1 MSSFELLPNFAPQIL
16 DNNFKM
22 KKIRFITFLLFMCV
36 HVCEAQSVFFNTIDP
51 QSPCC
56 ERSSVKDS
64 MNLVEPFEK
73 QEREEPLTV
82 QQFLSTLSLQELEYL
97 NDTFK
102 VKNERQHQSNKKSD
116 SVTLRFYEGEHRPLT
131 VMNLLDVMKE
141 VGISNRLF
149 VLAQS
154 LLETGYFTSNV
165 CKTRNNIFGLYD
177 SRHKCYYKFDSWES
191 SVVGYYKFIQY
202 RYKGGNYLS
211 FLKRIGYAEDPKYI
225 SKVAKLSRKINDNLC
240 IVD

>member
-1 MSSFELLPNFAPQIL
+1 M
-16 DNNFKM
+16 
-22 KKIRFITFLLFMCV
+22 
-36 HVCEAQSVFFNTIDP
+36 
-51 QSPCC
+51 
-56 ERSSVKDS
+56 KDS
-64 MNLVEPFEK
+64 VTSVIPFDK
-73 QEREEPLTV
+73 QQEEEPLTV
-82 QQFLSTLSLQELEYL
+82 QQFLAGLSLQELEYL

-102 VKNERQHQSNKKSD
+102 VNTDKQFQSRKSKD
-116 SVTLRFYEGEHRPLT
+116 AVTLRFYEGEHRPLT

-165 CKTRNNIFGLYD
+165 CKTRNNLFGLYD

-202 RYKGGNYLS
+202 QYKGGNYLS

-225 SKVAKLSRKINDNLC
+225 SKVAKMSREINRSFSIID
-240 IVD
+240 

>member
-1 MSSFELLPNFAPQIL
+1 M
-16 DNNFKM
+16 
-22 KKIRFITFLLFMCV
+22 
-36 HVCEAQSVFFNTIDP
+36 HVCEAQSCYFNTIGTQIQCNE
-51 QSPCC
+51 QSTMMD
-56 ERSSVKDS
+56 SVTS
-64 MNLVEPFEK
+64 VIPFDK
-73 QEREEPLTV
+73 QQKEEQLTV
-82 QQFLSTLSLQELEYL
+82 QQFLAGLSLQELEYL

-102 VKNERQHQSNKKSD
+102 VKNDKQHQSQKNKD
-116 SVTLRFYEGEHRPLT
+116 ATTLRFYEGEHRPLT

-165 CKTRNNIFGLYD
+165 CKTRNNLFGLYD

-225 SKVAKLSRKINDNLC
+225 SKVCEISRKLNKMEVITD
-240 IVD
+240 

>member
-1 MSSFELLPNFAPQIL
+1 MSILGLIPNFAPQFQ
-16 DNNFKM
+16 DNSITM
-22 KKIRFITFLLFMCV
+22 KKIRIITFLLFACA
-36 HVCEAQSVFFNTIDP
+36 HVCEAQSSYFNTIGA
-51 QSPCC
+51 QTQCN
-56 ERSSVKDS
+56 ERSTMKDS
-64 MNLVEPFEK
+64 VTSVIPFDK
-73 QEREEPLTV
+73 QQEEEPPTV
-82 QQFLSTLSLQELEYL
+82 QQFLAGLSLQELEYL

-102 VKNERQHQSNKKSD
+102 VNTDKQHQSRKSKD
-116 SVTLRFYEGEHRPLT
+116 AATLRFYEGEHRPLT

-165 CKTRNNIFGLYD
+165 CKTRNNLFGLYD

-225 SKVAKLSRKINDNLC
+225 SKVAKMSREINRSFSIID
-240 IVD
+240 